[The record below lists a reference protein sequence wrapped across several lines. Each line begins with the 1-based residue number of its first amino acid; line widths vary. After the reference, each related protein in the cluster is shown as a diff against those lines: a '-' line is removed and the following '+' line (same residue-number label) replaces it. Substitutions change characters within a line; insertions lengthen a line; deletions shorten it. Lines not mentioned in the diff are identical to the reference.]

1 MPNYVYRCKAC
12 EHEFEAFH
20 SMTDR
25 LEDCYSCKEKGTL
38 FRVPS
43 ANFTTNVKNKN
54 KTGQIVKDF
63 IEDAKK
69 EIKEEKERMR
79 GGIEK

>member
-12 EHEFEAFH
+12 AHEFETFH
-20 SMTDR
+20 GMSDR
-25 LEDCYSCKEKGTL
+25 LEHCYVCKGDGTL

-63 IEDAKK
+63 IKDARE
-69 EIKEEKERMR
+69 EIKQEKERMKE
-79 GGIEK
+79 GIGE